1 MTVDS
6 IDEAE
11 VADPIEDK
19 VEDID
24 EGIVESDADDVGD
37 SDRPGSGAD
46 GVDDTD
52 KAKEKAKGKPKNK
65 GKAKNKAKAKDKS
78 GDDDAGDPDP
88 PSSAA
93 DDGDV
98 AETARRNWL
107 RALRRPGRWVSVL
120 AVAAVIAAGV
130 FGFLKYRSTADEL
143 AALRQ
148 ANSDRDAAAKLAKDY
163 ALKSLNYSF
172 QDPDA
177 FFRSVE
183 AGVSQTLKDKYV
195 NATDTLKAVML
206 QAQVTSTGEVLA
218 TDALAQPG
226 QVYQGVVSAAQTT
239 RNMQNPKPRVSL
251 ILLQVTINK
260 VGDGWQ
266 VSDIGPKTGSHPA
279 DADQLA
285 PPGPGPAPAPAP
297 EPAPAPA
304 PTPRR

>member
-1 MTVDS
+1 M
-6 IDEAE
+6 
-11 VADPIEDK
+11 ADPIEDK

-177 FFRSVE
+177 FFRSLE

-195 NATDTLKAVML
+195 NATDILKAVML